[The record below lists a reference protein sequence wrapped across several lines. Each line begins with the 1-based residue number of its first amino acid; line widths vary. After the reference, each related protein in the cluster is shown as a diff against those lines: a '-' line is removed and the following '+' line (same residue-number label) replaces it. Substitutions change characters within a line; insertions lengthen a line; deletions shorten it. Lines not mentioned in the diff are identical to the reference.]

1 MTTCQILE
9 IVLGLEMRV
18 HEALLKVHKC
28 ATGLCVKDNVCV
40 PEDPHV
46 IYYVFYDRNFI
57 YIAT

>member
-28 ATGLCVKDNVCV
+28 ATGVDVLA
-40 PEDPHV
+40 EDPHV
-46 IYYVFYDRNFI
+46 FMIINLVLI
-57 YIAT
+57 KS